1 METLGS
7 LRRTNYCGEV
17 TLAMAG
23 QEMTVCGSIARA
35 RDKGGIIFA
44 DLRDTTGILQLV
56 FDEDTPKD
64 VFAKAES
71 LKSEYVVIC
80 RGKLRERAAKTD
92 KIATGDVELY
102 VSELRILS
110 EAQTTPFELRDE
122 INVNDDLRLRYRYLD
137 LRRPSMHEPIVLRSK
152 IMQIIRNYFCENHFT
167 EIETPTL
174 IKSTPEGARDYLVP
188 SRVQPGHFYALP
200 QSPQL
205 YKQILMLSGFD
216 RYFQLA
222 HCYRDEDLRADRQPE
237 FTQVDEEM
245 SFVSEDDIMT
255 LNEGLIKRLWKEML
269 NVDVETPFYRMP
281 WDEAMG
287 RFGSDKPD
295 TRFGLEIQ
303 DVTEVFRGTEF
314 KPFAAV
320 LEAGGTIRAINA
332 KGLADKLSR
341 KNIDKLGEVAKTYG
355 AKGLAY
361 SRLTADGTSSSFEKF
376 LTDAEKAALYAALNA
391 ETGDVLLLVSDTD
404 WVKACT
410 ALGQVRLDIA
420 RKHGLIDPD
429 KFNFLW
435 VVDFPLFE
443 YSEQEG
449 RWMAMHHPFTLP
461 KAEDL
466 DKVES
471 DPGPCHAV
479 AYDIVLNGVEMGGGS
494 MRINDPALQ
503 DRMFHALGFT
513 EEKARESFGFL
524 MDAYKFGAPPHGG
537 MAYGL
542 DRMVM
547 LMLKKDSIRD
557 VIAFPKVQN
566 AGEPMSGAPDVVDE
580 QQLKVRERLR
590 KDALDAG
597 VQRFFRLVDGYKDTD
612 FRHGVSL
619 VVDAGQV
626 NEAAHVLV
634 GALGVPRRNA
644 AIGRERHLAKFNR
657 SIVQCVEIHT
667 HKRNALAQRAGYLD
681 HLFQVFRAWDVIR
694 LLERGEQVERQHVP
708 VRVKTDDAL
717 IGVHVTVHNI
727 NDDLGFA
734 VKAAELVVVQIAAVI
749 LNELFRN
756 DFGLDM
762 LILQLQAALI
772 VGKVQLGPQIKLCL
786 GVSLVQF

>member
-1 METLGS
+1 METMGN

-17 TLAMAG
+17 SLADAG
-23 QEMTVCGSIARA
+23 KEMTVCGSIARA

-44 DLRDTTGILQLV
+44 DLRDTTGILQMV

-71 LKSEYVVIC
+71 LKSEYVVIA
-80 RGKLRERAAKTD
+80 RGTLRERAAKTD

-102 VSELRILS
+102 VSELRVLS
-110 EAQTTPFELRDE
+110 EAQTPPFEIRDG

-137 LRRPSMHEPIVLRSK
+137 LRRPSMHEPIVMRSK
-152 IMQIIRNYFCENHFT
+152 ICQVVRNYFYEQHFC

-216 RYFQLA
+216 RYFQVA
-222 HCYRDEDLRADRQPE
+222 RCYRDEDLRADRQPE
-237 FTQVDEEM
+237 FTQIDEEL
-245 SFVSEDDIMT
+245 SFVTEDDIMT
-255 LNEGLIKRLWKEML
+255 INEGLIKRLWKEVL
-269 NVDVETPFYRMP
+269 NIDVPTPFVRMP

-303 DVTEVFRGTEF
+303 DVSSVFAGTDF
-314 KPFAAV
+314 KPFADA
-320 LEAGGTIRAINA
+320 LAAGGTIRAINA
-332 KGLADKLSR
+332 KGMADRLTR

-361 SRLTADGTSSSFEKF
+361 SRLTAENTTSSFEKF
-376 LTDAEKAALYAALNA
+376 LTEEEKAALYQALGA

-404 WVKACT
+404 WVRACT
-410 ALGQVRLDIA
+410 ALGQVRLEIG
-420 RKHGLIDPD
+420 RKYELIDKD
-429 KFNFLW
+429 AFNFLW

-449 RWMAMHHPFTLP
+449 RWMAMHHPFTMP
-461 KAEDL
+461 KPEDL

-471 DPGPCHAV
+471 DPGACRAL
-479 AYDIVLNGVEMGGGS
+479 AYDIVLNGVELGGGS
-494 MRINDPALQ
+494 IRINDPALQ
-503 DRMFHALGFT
+503 DRMFRALGFT

-542 DRMVM
+542 DRLVM

-566 AGEPMSGAPDVVDE
+566 AGEPMSGAPDVVDPK
-580 QQLKVRERLR
+580 QLKDLSI
-590 KDALDAG
+590 A
-597 VQRFFRLVDGYKDTD
+597 LVDN
-612 FRHGVSL
+612 
-619 VVDAGQV
+619 Q
-626 NEAAHVLV
+626 
-634 GALGVPRRNA
+634 
-644 AIGRERHLAKFNR
+644 
-657 SIVQCVEIHT
+657 
-667 HKRNALAQRAGYLD
+667 
-681 HLFQVFRAWDVIR
+681 
-694 LLERGEQVERQHVP
+694 
-708 VRVKTDDAL
+708 
-717 IGVHVTVHNI
+717 
-727 NDDLGFA
+727 
-734 VKAAELVVVQIAAVI
+734 
-749 LNELFRN
+749 
-756 DFGLDM
+756 
-762 LILQLQAALI
+762 
-772 VGKVQLGPQIKLCL
+772 
-786 GVSLVQF
+786 

>member
-1 METLGS
+1 METMGS

-17 TLAMAG
+17 SLADAG
-23 QEMTVCGSIARA
+23 QQMTVCGSIARA

-44 DLRDTTGILQLV
+44 DLRDSSGILQLV
-56 FDEDTPKD
+56 FDEDTPKE
-64 VFAKAES
+64 VFEKAEH

-80 RGKLRERAAKTD
+80 SGKLRERAAKTD

-110 EAQTTPFELRDE
+110 EAQTPPFEIRDE
-122 INVNDDLRLRYRYLD
+122 INVGDDLRLRYRYLD

-152 IMQIIRNYFCENHFT
+152 ICQIIRNYFCDHHFT

-216 RYFQLA
+216 RYFQIA
-222 HCYRDEDLRADRQPE
+222 RCYRDEDLRADRQPE
-237 FTQVDEEM
+237 FTQIDEEM
-245 SFVSEDDIMT
+245 AFVTEDDVMT
-255 LNEGLIKRLWKEML
+255 FNEGLIKTLWKEIL
-269 NVDVETPFYRMP
+269 GVDVQTPFVRMP
-281 WDEAMG
+281 YSEAMA

-295 TRFGLEIQ
+295 TRFGLEMV
-303 DVTEVFRGTEF
+303 DVTDVFKGTEF

-320 LEAGGTIRAINA
+320 LEAGGSIRALNA
-332 KGLADKLSR
+332 KGLAPQLSR
-341 KNIDKLGEVAKTYG
+341 KGIDKLTEVAKTYG
-355 AKGLAY
+355 AKGLAF
-361 SRLTADGTSSSFEKF
+361 SRLTAEGTSSSFEKF
-376 LTDAEKAALYAALNA
+376 LTEEEKAALYKALGA

-404 WVKACT
+404 WERACT
-410 ALGQVRLDIA
+410 ALGQVRLAIG
-420 RKHGLIDPD
+420 RNHGLIDPD

-449 RWMAMHHPFTLP
+449 RFLAKHHPFTMP

-466 DKVES
+466 DKIES
-471 DPGPCHAV
+471 DPGNCHAV

-494 MRINDPALQ
+494 IRINDPALQ
-503 DRMFHALGFT
+503 DRMFKALGFT

-524 MDAYKFGAPPHGG
+524 MDAYKYGAPPHGG

-566 AGEPMSGAPDVVDE
+566 AGEPMSGAPDVVDPK
-580 QQLKVRERLR
+580 QLTDLSI
-590 KDALDAG
+590 ALT
-597 VQRFFRLVDGYKDTD
+597 L
-612 FRHGVSL
+612 
-619 VVDAGQV
+619 
-626 NEAAHVLV
+626 
-634 GALGVPRRNA
+634 
-644 AIGRERHLAKFNR
+644 
-657 SIVQCVEIHT
+657 
-667 HKRNALAQRAGYLD
+667 
-681 HLFQVFRAWDVIR
+681 
-694 LLERGEQVERQHVP
+694 
-708 VRVKTDDAL
+708 
-717 IGVHVTVHNI
+717 
-727 NDDLGFA
+727 
-734 VKAAELVVVQIAAVI
+734 
-749 LNELFRN
+749 
-756 DFGLDM
+756 
-762 LILQLQAALI
+762 
-772 VGKVQLGPQIKLCL
+772 PQE
-786 GVSLVQF
+786 

>member
-17 TLAMAG
+17 SLAMAG

-71 LKSEYVVIC
+71 LKSEYVIIC

-92 KIATGDVELY
+92 KISTGDVELY
-102 VSELRILS
+102 VTELRILS

-152 IMQIIRNYFCENHFT
+152 IMQIIRNYFCDNHFT

-216 RYFQLA
+216 RYFQIA
-222 HCYRDEDLRADRQPE
+222 RCYRDEDLRADRQPE

-269 NVDVETPFYRMP
+269 DVDVQTPFVRMP

-303 DVTEVFRGTEF
+303 DVTEVFKGTEF

-320 LEAGGTIRAINA
+320 LEAGGSIRAINA
-332 KGLADKLSR
+332 KGLADKLTR
-341 KNIDKLGEVAKTYG
+341 KNIDKLGDVAKTYG

-361 SRLTADGTSSSFEKF
+361 SRLTAEGTTSSFEKF
-376 LTDAEKAALYAALNA
+376 LSDAEKSALYAALNA
-391 ETGDVLLLVSDTD
+391 ETGDVLLLVSDND
-404 WVKACT
+404 WVKACS

-443 YSEQEG
+443 YSEQES

-471 DPGPCHAV
+471 DPGACHAV

-580 QQLKVRERLR
+580 KQLSDLSIALTL
-590 KDALDAG
+590 KD
-597 VQRFFRLVDGYKDTD
+597 
-612 FRHGVSL
+612 
-619 VVDAGQV
+619 
-626 NEAAHVLV
+626 
-634 GALGVPRRNA
+634 
-644 AIGRERHLAKFNR
+644 
-657 SIVQCVEIHT
+657 
-667 HKRNALAQRAGYLD
+667 
-681 HLFQVFRAWDVIR
+681 
-694 LLERGEQVERQHVP
+694 
-708 VRVKTDDAL
+708 
-717 IGVHVTVHNI
+717 
-727 NDDLGFA
+727 
-734 VKAAELVVVQIAAVI
+734 
-749 LNELFRN
+749 
-756 DFGLDM
+756 
-762 LILQLQAALI
+762 
-772 VGKVQLGPQIKLCL
+772 
-786 GVSLVQF
+786 